1 MTCFL
6 GGPKGTWFFNL
17 WMEIDLFLVC
27 GPKMTCFYCG
37 DRLIWF
43 LCGWSKLTWFLYS
56 GRKSLRVSVN
66 VEIDLVFVLVE
77 IDLISVWE
85 VELDLIAV

>member
-1 MTCFL
+1 
-6 GGPKGTWFFNL
+6 
-17 WMEIDLFLVC
+17 MEIDLFLVC